1 MPKQLTEAQY
11 AKAQAILPKLNQI
24 YRTRDPSHEDL
35 DVYLMGIQWFHD
47 TGHLS
52 DAKFSQVRF
61 ISFVTYGPKFDS

>member
-11 AKAQAILPKLNQI
+11 AKAQAILPKLNEI
-24 YRTRDPSHEDL
+24 YRTSNPSHEDL

-61 ISFVTYGPKFDS
+61 VSFVISEPKFES